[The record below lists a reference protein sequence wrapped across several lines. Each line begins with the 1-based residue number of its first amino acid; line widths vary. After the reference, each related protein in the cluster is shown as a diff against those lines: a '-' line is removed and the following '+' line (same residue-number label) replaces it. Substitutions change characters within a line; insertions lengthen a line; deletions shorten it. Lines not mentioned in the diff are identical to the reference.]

1 MRFWRGVRQ
10 IDCRAIIREGEESE
24 VFLNL
29 ETGMSLAAGCCYSEV
44 GKEERNLLGEVLT
57 AEDTCRGESRFA
69 VGEERCGRGEASAGK
84 ELPTTRT
91 GQGSICGRCR
101 LAQGLSPP
109 WVCQWEGLSVT
120 WGTGRRNQGGHC
132 CSRLLFWL
140 RRDKADE
147 TALSFLFRLQD

>member
-1 MRFWRGVRQ
+1 MRIWRGVRQ

-69 VGEERCGRGEASAGK
+69 VGEEKMWKRRSQRWQRAPHHQNRAGEHLREVQAGPGA
-84 ELPTTRT
+84 EPSMGVPVGGALRDVGH
-91 GQGSICGRCR
+91 GQEK
-101 LAQGLSPP
+101 P
-109 WVCQWEGLSVT
+109 
-120 WGTGRRNQGGHC
+120 RR
-132 CSRLLFWL
+132 SLLFTSL
-140 RRDKADE
+140 ILVAE
-147 TALSFLFRLQD
+147 GQSG